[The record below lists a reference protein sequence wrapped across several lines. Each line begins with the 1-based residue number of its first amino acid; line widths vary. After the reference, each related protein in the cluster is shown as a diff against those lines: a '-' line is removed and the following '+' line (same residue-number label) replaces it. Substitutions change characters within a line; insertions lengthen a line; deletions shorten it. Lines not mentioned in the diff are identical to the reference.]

1 MLIRWCFSDWPV
13 SGVTLHYLDRA
24 TLNKC
29 KCVSKHLHMNISWVK
44 WAVRARPAPGVGLHV
59 ESAAFRGE
67 KRLHCAALSGSAAAG
82 WTDGSK
88 CRISSR
94 PQRSQ
99 IRFRFMTLFWSEQFS
114 VWECESARLCLIS
127 GPFEEFK
134 TLASTR
140 GDTLVKTWRIFA
152 LIKML
157 YSPENKPT
165 AWNIK
170 LSKDKCHSHLCCIL
184 LFKGPVCWI

>member
-67 KRLHCAALSGSAAAG
+67 KRLHCAAPSGSAAAG
-82 WTDGSK
+82 WTDGSGVVYHLGHSEAK
-88 CRISSR
+88 YVSDLWRCFEANSSVCGNVKV
-94 PQRSQ
+94 PAC
-99 IRFRFMTLFWSEQFS
+99 
-114 VWECESARLCLIS
+114 VWYRGLLRNLK
-127 GPFEEFK
+127 PWHPHEETHSLKPEGSLHSLRCFTRQK
-134 TLASTR
+134 TSR
-140 GDTLVKTWRIFA
+140 QH
-152 LIKML
+152 
-157 YSPENKPT
+157 E
-165 AWNIK
+165 
-170 LSKDKCHSHLCCIL
+170 IL
-184 LFKGPVCWI
+184 N

>member
-99 IRFRFMTLFWSEQFS
+99 IRFRFMTLFEANSS
-114 VWECESARLCLIS
+114 VCGNVKVPACVWYRGLLRNLK
-127 GPFEEFK
+127 PWHPHEETHSLKPEGSLHSLRCFTRQK
-134 TLASTR
+134 TSR
-140 GDTLVKTWRIFA
+140 QH
-152 LIKML
+152 
-157 YSPENKPT
+157 E
-165 AWNIK
+165 
-170 LSKDKCHSHLCCIL
+170 IL
-184 LFKGPVCWI
+184 N

>member
-1 MLIRWCFSDWPV
+1 MQMCFKTSSYEYFMGQAGRPGPACSWC
-13 SGVTLHYLDRA
+13 GVTCRISSFQRWETSALCCAVWISCCR
-24 TLNKC
+24 
-29 KCVSKHLHMNISWVK
+29 MNW
-44 WAVRARPAPGVGLHV
+44 WLR
-59 ESAAFRGE
+59 
-67 KRLHCAALSGSAAAG
+67 
-82 WTDGSK
+82 

-184 LFKGPVCWI
+184 LFKGPVCRI